1 MIVLDNFNNLYI
13 PVRERIFTLAKS
25 KALSQKE
32 FAKAIKISPQ
42 VTTDWKA
49 GRNFSFM
56 KKLSPI
62 AEALGTSEVWLLTG
76 KETISDD
83 DTIQKLDS
91 IADSLGVHVFDLL
104 GIGGK
109 LEPYRVP
116 IDNLR
121 RKDGGEVSAEDKQFL
136 AEMTAMG
143 PRQLYDKL
151 GPEDKREF
159 WRMFQDYF
167 RDASAGRSWSK
178 AKPTPA
184 DGDGLTEEQ
193 RELLNCYDAA
203 PPALRA
209 AALAVLRSGEDRG
222 KAPDD
227 ASAGR

>member
-1 MIVLDNFNNLYI
+1 MDNFYNLYI
-13 PVRERIFTLAKS
+13 PIRERIFTLTKS
-25 KALSQKE
+25 KAISQKE

-49 GRNFSFM
+49 GRNYSFL

-62 AEALGTSEVWLLTG
+62 AEVLGTSEVWLLTG

-83 DTIQKLDS
+83 DTIQELDN
-91 IADSLGVHVFDLL
+91 IADSLGIHVFDLL
-104 GIGGK
+104 GIGSK
-109 LEPYRVP
+109 LDLYQVS

-121 RKDGGEVSAEDKQFL
+121 RKDGGEISAGDKQLL

-143 PRQLYDKL
+143 PRQLYDRL

-184 DGDGLTEEQ
+184 AGDGPREEAHRLIDQ
-193 RELLNCYDAA
+193 IPPEKLAEAVRYMKFITTISDA
-203 PPALRA
+203 
-209 AALAVLRSGEDRG
+209 E
-222 KAPDD
+222 
-227 ASAGR
+227 